1 LKLRTLLSVCALVLL
16 LAGCDRLNQESKK
29 KPEAPAVTEQ
39 QAASPQTAAAPEAM
53 QTTAP
58 EPVAD
63 ALAEPTQEPF
73 RVGGKVTRPELIH
86 KVPLDF
92 SALNNAKVRMAGV
105 FIAEAVIDAKGNV
118 SRVRILKGFG
128 PKFDPAALA
137 ALRQWKFKPA
147 TLDGKPV
154 AVYYA
159 LTVNIDLQ

>member
-1 LKLRTLLSVCALVLL
+1 MKLRTLVSVCAPVLL

-39 QAASPQTAAAPEAM
+39 PAASPQTTAAPAEM

-58 EPVAD
+58 EAVVE
-63 ALAEPTQEPF
+63 ALAEPAQEPL

-92 SALNNAKVRMAGV
+92 GALNSAKVRMAGV

-137 ALRQWKFKPA
+137 SLRQWKFKPA

-154 AVYYA
+154 AVYYT
-159 LTVNIDLQ
+159 LTTNIHLQ